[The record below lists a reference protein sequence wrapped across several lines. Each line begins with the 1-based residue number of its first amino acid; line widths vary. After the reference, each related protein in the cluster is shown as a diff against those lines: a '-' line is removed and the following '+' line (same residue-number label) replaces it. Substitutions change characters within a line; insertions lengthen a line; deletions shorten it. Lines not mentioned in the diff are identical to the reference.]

1 MAVSPIPALPLPHD
15 TPATGRGSQP
25 ASRLDSALERMGRL
39 VGGAAR
45 FARSGRSGRVGPI
58 GLDIGLESLNLVQLR
73 FGADGSIGLRASA
86 CVQHTPD
93 RDSLLAAPVAFKA
106 RLAEAL
112 RSQPFAGRRVV
123 TALPAQAVR
132 ILPVPYNISGGR
144 SDAAAIAQVLRERLD
159 SDLSR
164 YVIDYMPVRGDV
176 NASERLAL
184 VAVAQRDAV
193 IAHLELLR
201 KAGLEVL
208 ALEIGPSAIMRLITT
223 LSQPDSRQNQLVI
236 NFGETTSYLTVVSGR
251 RLLQDQE
258 AAFGEQAVLGQIATA
273 LQVSHEEARVLVGR
287 YGLGAL
293 PTRSVAGDD
302 SDVAQT
308 LVEIIKPRLLHLV
321 DEINRVLIYTASE
334 THGASVGHIHLLGSL
349 ARWPGIEGLLQSMVE
364 IPVGALDDPLG
375 LFASPNGDTDRR
387 GLALAIATGLA
398 LRGMRKDE

>member
-1 MAVSPIPALPLPHD
+1 MKRV
-15 TPATGRGSQP
+15 GQ
-25 ASRLDSALERMGRL
+25 L

-45 FARSGRSGRVGPI
+45 LTRSGRSGRVGPI

-86 CVQHTPD
+86 CVHHTPD
-93 RDSLLAAPVAFKA
+93 RDALLAAPAAFKA

-112 RSQPFAGRRVV
+112 RGQPFAGRRVV

-144 SDAAAIAQVLRERLD
+144 SDGAAIAQVLRDRLD

-164 YVIDYMPVRGDV
+164 YVIDYMPVRGDI
-176 NASERLAL
+176 NAPERLAL
-184 VAVAQRDAV
+184 VAVAQREAV

-201 KAGLEVL
+201 KAGMEVL
-208 ALEIGPSAIMRLITT
+208 ALEIGPSAIKRLITT
-223 LSQPDSRQNQLVI
+223 LAQPDSRENQLVI

-258 AAFGEQAVLGQIATA
+258 VSFGERAVLGQIATA
-273 LQVSHEEARVLVGR
+273 LQISHEEARVLVGR
-287 YGLGAL
+287 YGLGA
-293 PTRSVAGDD
+293 PGARSVAADD
-302 SDVAQT
+302 GDVAQT
-308 LVEIIKPRLLHLV
+308 LVEIIKPHLLRLV

-349 ARWPGIEGLLQSMVE
+349 ARWRGIEGLLQSMVE

-375 LFASPNGDTDRR
+375 LFAAGVGDSDRR
-387 GLALAIATGLA
+387 GAALAIATGLA
-398 LRGMRKDE
+398 LRGMSGHE